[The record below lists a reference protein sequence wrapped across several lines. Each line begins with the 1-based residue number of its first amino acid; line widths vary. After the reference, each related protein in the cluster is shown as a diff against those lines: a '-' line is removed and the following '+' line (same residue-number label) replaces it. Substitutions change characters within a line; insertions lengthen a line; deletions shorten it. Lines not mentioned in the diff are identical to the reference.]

1 MAEMP
6 RWKLLDFL
14 SITELFQNRLSAWFL
29 RSVNA
34 FPLDRTR
41 ADSPTVR
48 IILDRLAKGRIIAM
62 FPEGGFR
69 SSANSVLNGG
79 DIKPGVAKL
88 AQLAGVPVIPCV
100 ILGTKAYSKPSSWL
114 PLKRVR
120 YGVIYGEPLHV
131 SKDLEEA
138 EARAQ
143 FLLELKR
150 AYRSLHAELL
160 AARREDER
168 RGWDLLESGA
178 AAGQAAPAGK

>member
-6 RWKLLDFL
+6 RWKMLDFV

-29 RSVNA
+29 SSVNA
-34 FPLDRTR
+34 FPLDRSR

-48 IILDRLAKGRIIAM
+48 VILDRLARGRIIAM

-69 SSANSVLNGG
+69 SEANSVLNGG
-79 DIKPGVAKL
+79 EIKPGVAKL

-100 ILGTKAYSKPSSWL
+100 VVGTKAYSKPASWL

-120 YGVIYGEPLHV
+120 YGIAYGDPLHV
-131 SKDLEEA
+131 SKDLGEA

-150 AYRSLHAELL
+150 AYRTLHAELL
-160 AARREDER
+160 AATAEER
-168 RGWDLLESGA
+168 RGGWGWVDSGR
-178 AAGQAAPAGK
+178 AAGDAAPAGK